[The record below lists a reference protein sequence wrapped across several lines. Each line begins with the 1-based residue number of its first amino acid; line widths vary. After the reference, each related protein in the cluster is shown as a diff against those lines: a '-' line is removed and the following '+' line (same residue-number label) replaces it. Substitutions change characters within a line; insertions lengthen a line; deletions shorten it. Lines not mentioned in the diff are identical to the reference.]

1 MALMVTQTS
10 LIRLALLRLP
20 IITIRSENNRYTT
33 LHIGASEIECKV
45 VTPQCLRCLA
55 NSFT

>member
-1 MALMVTQTS
+1 MVTQTS